1 MARKK
6 KYLGPRFVALYL
18 WEMDLPA
25 YRLLSVYGRSLLLEF
40 RRLYDTHNNGEICM
54 SVRQAAQLLNCNK
67 DTAAKYL
74 EELEEKGWIRVTE
87 KGCFN
92 QKTEK
97 TASTWRIT
105 NQPVGAGVDTPS
117 TKEYANWKPNDEI

>member
-6 KYLGPRFVALYL
+6 KFTGPRFFALYH

-25 YRLLSVYGRSLLLEF
+25 YRLLSNYGRSLLLEF
-40 RRLYDTHNNGEICM
+40 RRLYNTHNNGKITT
-54 SVRQAAQLLNCNK
+54 SVRQAARLLNCNK
-67 DTAAKYL
+67 DTAAKTL
-74 EELEEKGWIRVTE
+74 RELEEKGWIIQTS

-92 QKTEK
+92 QKTDK

-105 NQPVGAGVDTPS
+105 NQPVGLGVDTPE
-117 TKEYANWKPNDEI
+117 TKEYDKWKPNDEI